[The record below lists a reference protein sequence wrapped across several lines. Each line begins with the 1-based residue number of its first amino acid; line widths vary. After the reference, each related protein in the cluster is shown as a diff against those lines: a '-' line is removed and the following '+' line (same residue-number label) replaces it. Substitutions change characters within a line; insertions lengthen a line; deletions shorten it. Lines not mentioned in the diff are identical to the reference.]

1 MTGRFE
7 EAVSAS
13 KKSTQLAPDN
23 PGFHAELAATYVMM
37 GREEEARAEVAE
49 VLRINPKFPADYA
62 PTFLAGYKDPSVRL
76 KVVDALRKAGL
87 K

>member
-1 MTGRFE
+1 
-7 EAVSAS
+7 
-13 KKSTQLAPDN
+13 
-23 PGFHAELAATYVMM
+23 MM

>member
-23 PGFHAELAATYVMM
+23 PGFHVELAATYVMM

-49 VLRINPKFPADYA
+49 VLRINPKFPADFA
-62 PTFLAGYKDPSVRL
+62 PLFLAGYKDPSVRR
-76 KVVDALRKAGL
+76 KIIDALRKAGL